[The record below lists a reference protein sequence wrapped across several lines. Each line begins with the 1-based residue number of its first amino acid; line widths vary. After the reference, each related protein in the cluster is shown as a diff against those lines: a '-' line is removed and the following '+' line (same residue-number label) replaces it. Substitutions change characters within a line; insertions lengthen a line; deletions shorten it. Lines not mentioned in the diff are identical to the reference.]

1 MNECP
6 LCTPGSG
13 KEAGHKGRHK
23 GSTGIKGK
31 RVDPALVEEDPPSE

>member
-1 MNECP
+1 MDECP

-23 GSTGIKGK
+23 GSGGNK
-31 RVDPALVEEDPPSE
+31 RVDPALEEDPPSE